1 MEYKL
6 EICVDNIESAINAQ
20 NAGAT
25 EFNLTGRK
33 TIDSEM
39 TFRRQNISMD
49 STSDIPESSGK
60 VFDPDMIRSI
70 INKLKLI

>member
-6 EICVDNIESAINAQ
+6 EIYVDNIESAINAQ

-33 TIDSEM
+33 IIESEV

-49 STSDIPESSGK
+49 STSDIP
-60 VFDPDMIRSI
+60 
-70 INKLKLI
+70 